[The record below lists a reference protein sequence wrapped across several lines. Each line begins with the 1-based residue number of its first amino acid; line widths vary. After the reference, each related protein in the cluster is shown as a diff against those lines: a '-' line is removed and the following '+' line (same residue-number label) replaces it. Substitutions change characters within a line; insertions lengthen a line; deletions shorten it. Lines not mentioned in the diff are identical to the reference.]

1 MARRALCRHPP
12 KVGAV
17 CGNSARTDLCGGRSA
32 MSVPTANSLM
42 SDLGF
47 PGVFKLPRIHEA
59 GQMMQPV
66 HGAGDGGPNRWLS
79 YSHPRIF
86 TA

>member
-1 MARRALCRHPP
+1 MAEHTSP
-12 KVGAV
+12 KGASRV
-17 CGNSARTDLCGGRSA
+17 RIKSWTDLY
-32 MSVPTANSLM
+32 VLM

-47 PGVFKLPRIHEA
+47 PSAFRLPRGREV
-59 GQMMQPV
+59 GQSMQHV

>member
-1 MARRALCRHPP
+1 MKLEGRIALTVALTLGLKDTQAAPS
-12 KVGAV
+12 
-17 CGNSARTDLCGGRSA
+17 NT
-32 MSVPTANSLM
+32 SLM

-47 PGVFKLPRIHEA
+47 PDAFKLPRFREA
-59 GQMMQPV
+59 GQLVQPV